1 MASDAG
7 LLRLLQLFD
16 SQYPVGA
23 FAHSGGIETYA
34 ALGATLPRLRE
45 LIENQIE
52 LGWGRSEL
60 AGACL
65 AWRAS
70 DAAESD
76 AALAAL
82 ARRVHAAKTIPA
94 VRGTSVR
101 LGKRTLALA
110 QRLYPDEIAGLVIH
124 PPHHAVV
131 IGATARAL
139 GIDVEPMLLALGH
152 SLAAA
157 TLAAATR
164 CMPVSPVQAQTLLTE
179 LHGSLV
185 RAVARAEANPDRS
198 LFTCTPAL
206 DVRAHHQAF
215 LRTRLFQS

>member
-1 MASDAG
+1 MASDTG

-70 DAAESD
+70 DSAES
-76 AALAAL
+76 AVALSAL

-101 LGKRTLALA
+101 LGTRTLLLA
-110 QRLYPDEIAGLVIH
+110 RRLYPDVTSLVID

-131 IGATARAL
+131 IGATARVL

-157 TLAAATR
+157 TLGAATR

-179 LHGSLV
+179 LHGSLA
-185 RAVARAEANPDRS
+185 RAVARAQANPDRN

>member
-1 MASDAG
+1 MPSNAG

-16 SQYPVGA
+16 SQYPVGT

-34 ALGATLPRLRE
+34 AQGATLPRLRE
-45 LIENQIE
+45 LLENQIE
-52 LGWGRSEL
+52 LGWGRIEL

-65 AWRAS
+65 AWRAFDTS
-70 DAAESD
+70 ESC
-76 AALAAL
+76 AALIAL
-82 ARRVHAAKTIPA
+82 ARLVHAAKTIPA
-94 VRGTSVR
+94 VRDTSVR
-101 LGKRTLALA
+101 LGMRTLSLA
-110 QRLYPDEIAGLVIH
+110 RRLYPDEVAALVID

-131 IGATARAL
+131 IGATARTL
-139 GIDVEPMLLALGH
+139 GIDAEPMLLALGH
-152 SLAAA
+152 SLAAG

-164 CMPVSPVQAQTLLTE
+164 CMPVSPVQAQTMLTG
-179 LHGSLV
+179 LHEFLV
-185 RAVARAEANPDRS
+185 RAVARVQADPDRY